1 MGRKSFSWKRAVGI
15 SGAKSRISRK
25 IGIPLTRSGRRKKVK
40 RATGCFIATATY
52 GDKNCVQVQFLRG
65 FRDEVL
71 SKNRLGRLLTLIY
84 YKGAPFPARLVE
96 EVPILKRLARN
107 VLDHMIELIEA
118 RTELRQEEFRERKN

>member
-1 MGRKSFSWKRAVGI
+1 MGRKSFSWKRTVGI

-40 RATGCFIATATY
+40 RMTGCFIATATY

-71 SKNRLGRLLTLIY
+71 SKNRLGRLLTWIY
-84 YKGAPFPARLVE
+84 YKVAPFPARLVE
-96 EVPILKRLARN
+96 EVPILKRLTRN
-107 VLDHMIELIEA
+107 ILDYMIELIKA
-118 RTELRQEEFRERKN
+118 HTELGQGEFRERKN